1 MLPRQEIDEW
11 TLQPSFVDG
20 LQTSICSSI
29 AVNDV
34 AFTESQSPNSANECA
49 IHVGSIPSANGF
61 ENSSRMQRRYIRG
74 MLSKDHIDEAGDIAE
89 PRALANTSC
98 IDRPS

>member
-74 MLSKDHIDEAGDIAE
+74 MLSKNEAKQVPETAE
-89 PRALANTSC
+89 P
-98 IDRPS
+98 